1 MTSIAFRRSL
11 KLTADALQLMRTG
24 STLEKALSAAC
35 AQARPEEKAAV
46 QSMLYSC
53 ARRAYLCE
61 ALIDN
66 DPLQTFHAN
75 PNEVFHAVLFN

>member
-46 QSMLYSC
+46 QSS
-53 ARRAYLCE
+53 ASRGA
-61 ALIDN
+61 
-66 DPLQTFHAN
+66 
-75 PNEVFHAVLFN
+75 